1 MDVQIAFDGFFDIGL
16 AGADLAKDEG
26 LQTAVIVSLFTDR
39 RADPDD
45 QLPDGSD
52 DRRGWW
58 ADAYADIDN
67 DRIGSKLWLL
77 SREKQ
82 TRETA
87 QKVENYARESLQWLV
102 DDGVARSVGVSAE
115 WLRMGVL
122 AMAIEIKR
130 PDGSRVTFTFNSL
143 WEAMY
148 AV

>member
-1 MDVQIAFDGFFDIGL
+1 MDVQISFDGFFDIGL
-16 AGADLAKDEG
+16 SGADLAKDDG
-26 LQTAVIVSLFTDR
+26 LRTAVVVSLFTDR

-45 QLPDGSD
+45 PLPDGSD

-58 ADAYADIDN
+58 ADAYADVDN
-67 DRIGSKLWLL
+67 DLIGSKLWLL
-77 SREKQ
+77 SRAKQ

-87 QKVENYARESLQWLV
+87 RKIETYARESLKWLI
-102 DDGVARSVGVSAE
+102 DDGVAGAVSVSAE

-122 AMAIEIKR
+122 AMEIEIKR
-130 PDGSRVTFTFNSL
+130 PDGSRLNFTFKNF